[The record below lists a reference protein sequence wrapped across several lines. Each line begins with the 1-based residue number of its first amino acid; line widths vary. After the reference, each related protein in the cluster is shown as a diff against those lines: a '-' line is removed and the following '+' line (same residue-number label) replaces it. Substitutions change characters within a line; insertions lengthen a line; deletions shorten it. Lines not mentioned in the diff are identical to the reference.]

1 MPARNKTLI
10 IFLLF
15 LSCSK
20 AQRPVV
26 NTPVEDSFAKGADV
40 GWLSEMEA
48 KGIQKL
54 TTLLL

>member
-15 LSCSK
+15 LSCTK
-20 AQRPVV
+20 AQ
-26 NTPVEDSFAKGADV
+26 TPTDNPPIADYFAKGADI